1 MRIACDHCLF
11 LLFIALPIPGDVEP
25 NSPSDERLHQT
36 PSKSTAQGL
45 IRVKRNLFES
55 AEKEAPQTQNGGE
68 EATNSLVYNK
78 KSMDIYV
85 KPNETEKVTRSG
97 GSTPQPAEHDQEEF
111 ENIVC
116 SPALMQYHYMTDNIK
131 NSSSQSEDTRANK
144 AESLEEYDDDDDDDL
159 FIEEANVCS
168 NDALYNMIT
177 QKFGDCDSFSNISGN
192 DSELKR
198 NLMISSVGSLSQYNG
213 SDMAS
218 VDAQTAEA
226 NEMKMAI
233 GGLYLRNPRGGW
245 SSDDLRVVLM
255 ILELS

>member
-1 MRIACDHCLF
+1 MRIACACCLF
-11 LLFIALPIPGDVEP
+11 YYSLPLPIPGDVEP
-25 NSPSDERLHQT
+25 NSPSDERLLQT

-55 AEKEAPQTQNGGE
+55 NDKESPKKQNGAE
-68 EATNSLVYNK
+68 EASNSLVYNR

-85 KPNETEKVTRSG
+85 KPNETEEEVRSG
-97 GSTPQPAEHDQEEF
+97 GSTPQPAENDQEF

-116 SPALMQYHYMTDNIK
+116 SPALMQYHYMTDNMK
-131 NSSSQSEDTRANK
+131 NSSSQSEDASANK

-177 QKFGDCDSFSNISGN
+177 QKFGDCDTFSNITGN

-233 GGLYLRNPRGGW
+233 GGLYLRNPRGGY
-245 SSDDLRVVLM
+245 
-255 ILELS
+255 